1 MLIQRSGVTLIERPF
16 LEPLHSA
23 FGPVPKFES
32 IILTLESGAGSGRSE
47 LANTLFPE
55 LDFPALA
62 RLLEQQIIPLLANRS
77 VSDTETL
84 RKTLGKWS
92 RNSVVYA
99 LVETAWFDLQAVEKG
114 LPLVKLLG
122 GEPVSQQVFTSLDE
136 PPLDADGYP
145 EANKF
150 LDQVRNFYESGYV
163 HLEFK
168 VRPGWDVP
176 VVRAVRQENPDSSFH
191 LDFEGALGV
200 ANYDT
205 LFQLRDFFPF
215 MMEQP
220 FPADELVEDAS
231 FQGMLTCPL
240 CLDES
245 VTSPGMVSAA
255 LKLGSAKTVK
265 INPLRAGGFERAK
278 EILAL
283 CREAEVDC
291 WISSPLSTGV
301 GARSN
306 LAFSCLEGFSGPFEY
321 YDLSR
326 FFAPEHLEGIEL
338 PPALTLDEEKT
349 LRIE

>member
-1 MLIQRSGVTLIERPF
+1 MQIQSSGINFIERPF

-23 FGPVPKFES
+23 YGPVPKFES
-32 IILTLESGAGSGRSE
+32 IILTLESGSGTGRSE
-47 LANTLFPE
+47 VANTLFPD
-55 LDFPALA
+55 LDFPTLA
-62 RLLEQQIIPLLANRS
+62 RALEQQIIPLLANRS
-77 VSDTETL
+77 ISDTESL
-84 RKTLGKWS
+84 RRLLGKWS

-99 LVETAWFDLQAVEKG
+99 LVEMAWYDLQAQEKG
-114 LPLVKLLG
+114 TTLAKALG

-136 PPLDADGYP
+136 PPLDEEGYP

-150 LDQVRNFYESGYV
+150 LDQVRDFYGSGYV

-168 VRPGWDVP
+168 IRPGWDIP
-176 VVRAVRQENPDSSFH
+176 VIRAVRQENPDSSFH
-191 LDFEGALGV
+191 LDFEGALCA

-245 VTSPGMVSAA
+245 VTSPGIVAAA
-255 LKLGSAKTVK
+255 LKLGCARTIK
-265 INPLRAGGFERAK
+265 INPLRTGGFERAK

-301 GARSN
+301 GVRSN

-326 FFAPEHLEGIEL
+326 FFAPEDLEGLEA

>member
-1 MLIQRSGVTLIERPF
+1 MLIQRSSINFIERPF

-23 FGPVPKFES
+23 FGTIPKFES
-32 IILTLESGAGSGRSE
+32 IILSLESGAGTGRAE
-47 LANTLFPE
+47 VTNTLFPD

-62 RLLEQQIIPLLANRS
+62 LTLEQQIIPLLANRS
-77 VSDTETL
+77 VSDTESL
-84 RKTLGKWS
+84 RKLLGKWS
-92 RNSVVYA
+92 RNPVIYA
-99 LVETAWFDLQAVEKG
+99 LAEMAWFDLQAAEKG
-114 LPLVKLLG
+114 VPLVKVLG
-122 GEPVSQQVFTSLDE
+122 GEPVSQQVFTSIDE
-136 PPLDADGYP
+136 PPLDEDGYP

-150 LDQVRNFYESGYV
+150 LDQVRNFYDSGYV

-168 VRPGWDVP
+168 VRPGWDIAVI
-176 VVRAVRQENPDSSFH
+176 RAVRQENPDSSFH

-200 ANYDT
+200 TNYDT

-231 FQGMLTCPL
+231 FQGMLTCAL

-245 VTSPGMVSAA
+245 VTSPGIVAAA
-255 LKLGSAKTVK
+255 LKLGSARTVK
-265 INPLRAGGFERAK
+265 INPMRAGGFEKAK

-283 CREAEVDC
+283 CREAGVDC
-291 WISSPLSTGV
+291 WISSPFSTGV

-306 LAFSCLEGFSGPFEY
+306 LAFSSLEGFSGPFEY

-326 FFAPEHLEGIEL
+326 FFTPEHLEGLEL